1 MSYVSLGQSELAGG
15 EEGVADLSYLDIR
28 FPGAEHPLVIGFK
41 TCSYAYIYIH
51 RNIHTYVHTGIH
63 IAYTYSYKYT
73 HIYARASWKYV
84 DIWLHKHYPAL

>member
-41 TCSYAYIYIH
+41 TCSYAYIYIYIETY
-51 RNIHTYVHTGIH
+51 IHMYIQV
-63 IAYTYSYKYT
+63 YT
-73 HIYARASWKYV
+73 
-84 DIWLHKHYPAL
+84 